1 MDYKDFVL
9 QLDRAAVQ
17 PGFVTRV
24 LHSPAGEA
32 EASFVNPLS
41 PADLDKLWRMAYRA
55 RLAARSSRA
64 CAQRVD
70 EPLTEISLEEI
81 GERLFHALFRGPVRS
96 CWMRSFS
103 EATRH
108 SGGGL
113 RLKLQLN
120 LADPLIA
127 NLAELPW
134 EFLFSPEQGGF
145 LGLQRKTPI
154 LRHMRLPLPGSR
166 PLPARPI
173 RVLTIL
179 SQPAAMA
186 ELSLEEEAGK
196 IAATLRALPG
206 VEVLSLHNPTIETL
220 RETLLRQDFQI
231 LHFMGHGGF
240 DERSGQGV
248 LCFTGSNGA
257 LVKVSGAM
265 LATHLAGMD
274 SLRLIFVNACE
285 TARSNTAAPF
295 AGVATALLRAGLPA
309 VIAMQRP
316 ISDEAALEFS
326 RTVYRRLAAGD
337 PIDAAVTEGRLA
349 IFRDDVSLQEW
360 GTPVLFS
367 RAEDGRIFASDAPE
381 VQPAMEVPA
390 QPPAAS
396 PGPAAAA
403 LPKPAGAQRRMVL
416 GLLLAAGLGI
426 AVLRW
431 PLFERDP
438 IQETGHEPA
447 RSETPVV
454 LATPTPPP
462 PETPAPNDETGGEPQ
477 EQAVTNHQADWA
489 APEPTPTPAPP
500 PVRSTYELRDGESVL
515 VPGLEAEVG
524 AQFFER
530 EGHSFARFSVSPK
543 GFGMLEKPAVF
554 GTGTIKF
561 PAENGTYHLDVL
573 SLDRTEKRATVRLR
587 FEPAEASAGA
597 S

>member
-9 QLDRAAVQ
+9 QLDRAAAQ

-32 EASFVNPLS
+32 EAPFVNPLS
-41 PADLDKLWRMAYRA
+41 QADLDKLWQTAYRA
-55 RLAARSSRA
+55 RQAARASRDGSA
-64 CAQRVD
+64 RLQ
-70 EPLTEISLEEI
+70 EPLTEICLEEI
-81 GERLFHALFRGPVRS
+81 GDRLFHALFRGPVRS

-127 NLAELPW
+127 SLAELPW
-134 EFLFSPEQGGF
+134 ELLFSPEQGGF

-173 RVLTIL
+173 RVLIVL
-179 SQPAAMA
+179 SQPAAMDQ
-186 ELSLEEEAGK
+186 LSLDEEAGK
-196 IAATLRALPG
+196 IAAALRALPG
-206 VEVLSLHNPTIETL
+206 VEVLPLHNPTIETL
-220 RETLLRQDFQI
+220 RENLLRQDFQI

-248 LCFTGSNGA
+248 LCFTGADRVS
-257 LVKVSGAM
+257 VPVSGSL

-316 ISDEAALEFS
+316 ISDDAALEFS
-326 RTVYRRLAAGD
+326 RIVYRRLAAGD

-349 IFRDDVSLQEW
+349 IFRDNGSLPEW

-367 RAEDGRIFASDAPE
+367 RAEDGRIFASDAPAE
-381 VQPAMEVPA
+381 QPVMAEPVPVA
-390 QPPAAS
+390 VSSEPATVSPPMAT
-396 PGPAAAA
+396 GT
-403 LPKPAGAQRRMVL
+403 LRRMVL
-416 GLLLAAGLGI
+416 GVLLATALGI
-426 AVLRW
+426 AAWRW
-431 PLFERDP
+431 PSSERGSNP
-438 IQETGHEPA
+438 ELGHG
-447 RSETPVV
+447 TDIVI
-454 LATPTPPP
+454 ATPTPPP
-462 PETPAPNDETGGEPQ
+462 AETPPKDKTPVEPRKP
-477 EQAVTNHQADWA
+477 AVTSHQGSITV
-489 APEPTPTPAPP
+489 PEPEPDP
-500 PVRSTYELRDGESVL
+500 PVRSTYELRDGDSVR

-530 EGHSFARFSVSPK
+530 EGYSFARFSVSSRDL
-543 GFGMLEKPAVF
+543 GMLQQPPVM
-554 GTGTIKF
+554 GTGTIDF

-573 SLDRTEKRATVRLR
+573 SLDRTAKRATVRLR
-587 FEPAEASAGA
+587 FEPAQSTAG
-597 S
+597 SS

>member
-9 QLDRAAVQ
+9 QLDRAAAE

-32 EASFVNPLS
+32 EAPFVNPLS
-41 PADLDKLWRMAYRA
+41 RADLDKLWQDAYSA
-55 RLAARSSRA
+55 RQAARAARGGSDRLQAALMESN
-64 CAQRVD
+64 
-70 EPLTEISLEEI
+70 LEEI
-81 GERLFHALFRGPVRS
+81 GDRLFQALFRGPVRS

-127 NLAELPW
+127 SLAELPW

-173 RVLTIL
+173 RVLTVL

-186 ELSLEEEAGK
+186 ELSLEKEAGK
-196 IAATLRALPG
+196 IAAALRALPG
-206 VEVLSLHNPTIETL
+206 VEVLPLHNPTIETL
-220 RETLLRQDFQI
+220 RENLLRQDFQI

-248 LCFTGSNGA
+248 LCFTGDHGA
-257 LVKVSGAM
+257 SVPVSGSM

-316 ISDEAALEFS
+316 VSDDAALEFS

-349 IFRDDVSLQEW
+349 IFRDNGSLQEW

-367 RAEDGRIFASDAPE
+367 RAEDSRIFASDAPA
-381 VQPAMEVPA
+381 VQPILAEPV
-390 QPPAAS
+390 QAS
-396 PGPAAAA
+396 MISSEPMPTGIY
-403 LPKPAGAQRRMVL
+403 RRVVL
-416 GLLLAAGLGI
+416 GMLLAAGLGL
-426 AVLRW
+426 AVWLS
-431 PLFERDP
+431 PYFGG
-438 IQETGHEPA
+438 IQDALEEPNYTNN
-447 RSETPVV
+447 SFTE
-454 LATPTPPP
+454 ATPTPPP
-462 PETPAPNDETGGEPQ
+462 PETPTLEEDTPPKPHKVEDTS
-477 EQAVTNHQADWA
+477 HQSNRLE
-489 APEPTPTPAPP
+489 PEPTPTPPP
-500 PVRSTYELRDGESVL
+500 ARSTYELGDGDSVL

-530 EGHSFARFSVSPK
+530 AGYTTARFSVSPK
-543 GFGMLEKPAVF
+543 DLGMLQQPPVM
-554 GTGTIKF
+554 GTGTIDF
-561 PAENGTYHLDVL
+561 PAENGTYLLDVL
-573 SLDRTEKRATVRLR
+573 SLDRTAKRATVRLR
-587 FEPAEASAGA
+587 FKPSAG
-597 S
+597 SS

>member
-9 QLDRAAVQ
+9 QLDRAAAE

-32 EASFVNPLS
+32 EAPFVNPLS
-41 PADLDKLWRMAYRA
+41 RADLDRLWQEAYSARQASRAARAGSA
-55 RLAARSSRA
+55 RL
-64 CAQRVD
+64 Q
-70 EPLTEISLEEI
+70 EPLTESHVEEI
-81 GERLFHALFRGPVRS
+81 GDRLFHALFRGPVHS
-96 CWMRSFS
+96 CWMRSLS

-108 SGGGL
+108 SDGGL

-127 NLAELPW
+127 SFAELPW
-134 EFLFSPEQGGF
+134 ELLFSPEQGGF

-173 RVLTIL
+173 RVLTVL

-196 IAATLRALPG
+196 IDAALRTLPG
-206 VEVLSLHNPTIETL
+206 VEVLPLHNPTIETL
-220 RETLLRQDFQI
+220 RENLLRQDFQI

-248 LCFTGSNGA
+248 LCFTGDRGESIP
-257 LVKVSGAM
+257 VSGSM

-316 ISDEAALEFS
+316 ISDDAALEFS

-349 IFRDDVSLQEW
+349 IFRDNGSLQEW

-367 RAEDGRIFASDAPE
+367 RAEDGRIFAADAPA
-381 VQPAMEVPA
+381 VQPALAEPV
-390 QPPAAS
+390 QAS
-396 PGPAAAA
+396 ITSSEPMPTGIY
-403 LPKPAGAQRRMVL
+403 KRIVL
-416 GLLLAAGLGI
+416 GILLVAGLGL
-426 AVLRW
+426 AAWRS
-431 PLFERDP
+431 PFFDRGADRGD
-438 IQETGHEPA
+438 IQDTF
-447 RSETPVV
+447 VM
-454 LATPTPPP
+454 ATPTPAPA
-462 PETPAPNDETGGEPQ
+462 ETPTLELETPPKPHDEEDRL
-477 EQAVTNHQADWA
+477 E
-489 APEPTPTPAPP
+489 PEPTPTPP
-500 PVRSTYELRDGESVL
+500 PVRFTYELGDGDSVR
-515 VPGLEAEVG
+515 VSGLEAEVG

-530 EGHSFARFSVSPK
+530 AGYTTARFSVSPK
-543 GFGMLEKPAVF
+543 DLGMLQQPPVM
-554 GTGTIKF
+554 GTGTIDF
-561 PAENGTYHLDVL
+561 PVENGTYHLDVL
-573 SLDRTEKRATVRLR
+573 SLDRAAKRAKVRLR
-587 FEPAEASAGA
+587 FEPSG
-597 S
+597 SS

>member
-9 QLDRAAVQ
+9 QLDRAATQ

-32 EASFVNPLS
+32 EAPFVNPLS
-41 PADLDKLWRMAYRA
+41 HEDLDKLWQTAYRV
-55 RLAARSSRA
+55 RQAARASRD
-64 CAQRVD
+64 RSERLG
-70 EPLTEISLEEI
+70 EPLTELSLEEI
-81 GERLFHALFRGPVRS
+81 GERLFRALFRGPVRS

-127 NLAELPW
+127 GLAELPW

-173 RVLTIL
+173 RVLTVL
-179 SQPAAMA
+179 SQPAAME

-196 IAATLRALPG
+196 ITAALRALPG
-206 VEVLSLHNPTIETL
+206 VEVFPLHNPTVETL

-240 DERSGQGV
+240 DESSGQGV
-248 LCFTGSNGA
+248 LCFTGINGA
-257 LVKVSGAM
+257 LVKVSGAL
-265 LATHLAGMD
+265 LATHLAGID

-316 ISDEAALEFS
+316 VSDDAALEFS

-349 IFRDDVSLQEW
+349 IFRDNGSLQEW

-367 RAEDGRIFASDAPE
+367 RAEDGRIFASAAPAE
-381 VQPAMEVPA
+381 QPAPA
-390 QPPAAS
+390 EPSEPATVSPPT
-396 PGPAAAA
+396 
-403 LPKPAGAQRRMVL
+403 PAGTSRRVVL
-416 GLLLAAGLGI
+416 AILLAAGLGI
-426 AVLRW
+426 AVWRW
-431 PLFERDP
+431 PIL
-438 IQETGHEPA
+438 ETGSTVEPVQRQA
-447 RSETPVV
+447 ETEESAGV
-454 LATPTPPP
+454 ATPTPAP
-462 PETPAPNDETGGEPQ
+462 PETPELEDKTPAETEERDTKKQ
-477 EQAVTNHQADWA
+477 QVTRTV
-489 APEPTPTPAPP
+489 PEPTPAPP
-500 PVRSTYELRDGESVL
+500 PVRSTYELRDGDSVH

-530 EGHSFARFSVSPK
+530 AGSTTARFSVSPR
-543 GFGMLEKPAVF
+543 GLGMLQQPPVMGP
-554 GTGTIKF
+554 GTLDF
-561 PAENGTYHLDVL
+561 QAENGTYYLDIL
-573 SLDRTEKRATVRLR
+573 RLDRVEKRATVRLR
-587 FEPAEASAGA
+587 FEPVQASAGP